1 MQAGAMKATGS
12 FAAMHASSLFAYTG
26 DAEPARLLTPSVHG
40 RCRSGP
46 SSHGRYTEETPLYGT
61 LNYTMRTPGAET
73 DAKIKHKFAD
83 YIRHTM
89 NAASGLPN
97 FVGKVYRGID
107 AHLKAATYA
116 VGRTI
121 TWQSFSSSSRS
132 QVAARGFVQTLP
144 GVALS
149 GSLFVIEAN
158 CAKKIEVASRDSS
171 PPLDS
176 CPLSRVC
183 ACDHFHPPRSPTQ
196 DFSAIPSEEE
206 VLFLPNSQFK
216 VSALLES
223 QAHKVAA
230 LEELSAYNMD
240 SLHVYVLTQLS

>member
-1 MQAGAMKATGS
+1 
-12 FAAMHASSLFAYTG
+12 
-26 DAEPARLLTPSVHG
+26 
-40 RCRSGP
+40 
-46 SSHGRYTEETPLYGT
+46 
-61 LNYTMRTPGAET
+61 MRTPGAET
-73 DAKIKHKFAD
+73 DAKLKHKFAD

-89 NAASGLPN
+89 NAAGGLPN

-158 CAKKIEVASRDSS
+158 CAKKIEAAPRDSS
-171 PPLDS
+171 PAPLAS
-176 CPLSRVC
+176 
-183 ACDHFHPPRSPTQ
+183 
-196 DFSAIPSEEE
+196 
-206 VLFLPNSQFK
+206 
-216 VSALLES
+216 
-223 QAHKVAA
+223 
-230 LEELSAYNMD
+230 
-240 SLHVYVLTQLS
+240 

>member
-1 MQAGAMKATGS
+1 
-12 FAAMHASSLFAYTG
+12 
-26 DAEPARLLTPSVHG
+26 
-40 RCRSGP
+40 
-46 SSHGRYTEETPLYGT
+46 
-61 LNYTMRTPGAET
+61 MRTPGAET

-89 NAASGLPN
+89 NAAGGLPN

-158 CAKKIEVASRDSS
+158 CAKKIE
-171 PPLDS
+171 
-176 CPLSRVC
+176 
-183 ACDHFHPPRSPTQ
+183 

-216 VSALLES
+216 VTARLES
-223 QAHKVAA
+223 QAHKIAA